1 MDGLGGGEDE
11 GATDEGAAD
20 EEGGTKH
27 WEQAQRT
34 DFHEFDGVENDRT
47 GAVGV
52 KRREGWGGGALK

>member
-1 MDGLGGGEDE
+1 MKGQQMKK
-11 GATDEGAAD
+11 
-20 EEGGTKH
+20 EETKH

-52 KRREGWGGGALK
+52 KRREG